1 MLSIII
7 IIIDI
12 FSSFLDQVCDQ
23 FDKIVVSAD
32 FNMPHISWS
41 NESDIPIITD
51 SFIETFNDHFLTQV
65 STSPTRVNNILDFI
79 ITTVPEYV
87 MVTDVETPCDAGIY
101 TDHSVIYYKFSAF
114 IWKEK

>member
-1 MLSIII
+1 M
-7 IIIDI
+7 
-12 FSSFLDQVCDQ
+12 CDQ

-51 SFIETFNDHFLTQV
+51 SFIEILNDHFLTQV
-65 STSPTRVNNILDFI
+65 NTSPTRVNNILDFI

-87 MVTDVETPCDAGIY
+87 MITDVET
-101 TDHSVIYYKFSAF
+101 TDHSVIITNLVRLFGRK
-114 IWKEK
+114 KERAQDFFTISIKQTFKIFVRV